1 MSLKIT
7 VLIVDDQQIIID
19 GITSLLNSTPTIK
32 IIGGSK
38 NGKQAIE
45 DIRKLDPDIVLLDFN
60 MPEMDGIETLEKLK
74 NQYPQIKVIMLTGY
88 DEIELIREALRKGAK
103 GYVLK
108 NVDKAQ
114 LIVAIESVNNGGTF
128 LDSNVQEKVIESFV
142 KSNNN
147 SSEKVETQINESRNV
162 FELTRREIDVLRLI
176 VEGKKSTDIGNK
188 LFISIN
194 TVDTHR
200 KNIMSKCNT
209 KNVAELVK
217 LALDKKLI

>member
-128 LDSNVQEKVIESFV
+128 LDSNVQEKVIESF
-142 KSNNN
+142 
-147 SSEKVETQINESRNV
+147 
-162 FELTRREIDVLRLI
+162 
-176 VEGKKSTDIGNK
+176 GNK

>member
-1 MSLKIT
+1 
-7 VLIVDDQQIIID
+7 
-19 GITSLLNSTPTIK
+19 
-32 IIGGSK
+32 
-38 NGKQAIE
+38 
-45 DIRKLDPDIVLLDFN
+45 
-60 MPEMDGIETLEKLK
+60 MDGIETLEKLK

-147 SSEKVETQINESRNV
+147 PSEKVETQINESRNL

>member
-1 MSLKIT
+1 
-7 VLIVDDQQIIID
+7 
-19 GITSLLNSTPTIK
+19 
-32 IIGGSK
+32 
-38 NGKQAIE
+38 
-45 DIRKLDPDIVLLDFN
+45 
-60 MPEMDGIETLEKLK
+60 MDGIETLEKLK

-147 SSEKVETQINESRNV
+147 PSEKVENQINESRNL

>member
-1 MSLKIT
+1 
-7 VLIVDDQQIIID
+7 
-19 GITSLLNSTPTIK
+19 
-32 IIGGSK
+32 
-38 NGKQAIE
+38 
-45 DIRKLDPDIVLLDFN
+45 
-60 MPEMDGIETLEKLK
+60 
-74 NQYPQIKVIMLTGY
+74 
-88 DEIELIREALRKGAK
+88 LIREALRKGAK

-147 SSEKVETQINESRNV
+147 PSEKVETQINESRNL

>member
-1 MSLKIT
+1 
-7 VLIVDDQQIIID
+7 
-19 GITSLLNSTPTIK
+19 
-32 IIGGSK
+32 
-38 NGKQAIE
+38 
-45 DIRKLDPDIVLLDFN
+45 

-147 SSEKVETQINESRNV
+147 PSEKVETQINESRNL